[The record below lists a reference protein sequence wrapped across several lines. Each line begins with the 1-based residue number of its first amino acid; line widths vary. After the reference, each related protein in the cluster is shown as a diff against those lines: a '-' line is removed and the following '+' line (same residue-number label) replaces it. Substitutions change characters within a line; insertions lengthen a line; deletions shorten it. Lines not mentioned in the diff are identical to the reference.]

1 MFKCVIRTTNYDR
14 FKMFLGI
21 LQNYKIPALCEINSA
36 GWETITY
43 FCDKIP
49 ETLFNA
55 TEIIPEEN

>member
-1 MFKCVIRTTNYDR
+1 MLKCLIKTANYDR

-21 LQNYKIPALCEINSA
+21 LQNYKIPALCEIDSR
-36 GWETITY
+36 GFETIIY

-55 TEIIPEEN
+55 TEIISEED